1 MITNLLGG
9 RLLLVRNNL
18 LQRQLLSI
26 WRAIFKSIKTCKSLG
41 ALYFWNDLIGEVL
54 AASLRKVTRLMKS
67 VQL

>member
-26 WRAIFKSIKTCKSLG
+26 WRAIFKLIKICESLG
-41 ALYFWNDLIGEVL
+41 ALYLWNDLISEVL